1 MSKDTATKE
10 NRENSAVSKI
20 ISLTVLII
28 IVTIATNFHIKD
40 MLEKDIEK
48 LLAEN
53 GVRGVTVETVTVPF
67 SASFSQRFIGDVI
80 VTRNG
85 KPIKLEFNVS
95 GNPYLDEYYIEIPG
109 PEMLKL
115 NPLFNVLDNIF

>member
-1 MSKDTATKE
+1 MSKDTATK
-10 NRENSAVSKI
+10 ENSAVSKI
-20 ISLTVLII
+20 ISLAVLII
-28 IVTIATNFHIKD
+28 IVTIATNFHLKD

-48 LLAEN
+48 LIAEN
-53 GVRGVTVETVTVPF
+53 GVRGVTVEKAIVPF
-67 SASFSQRFIGDVI
+67 SAVFSQRFVGDVI

-95 GNPYLDEYYIEIPG
+95 GNPYLDEYYIEISG

-115 NPLFNVLDNIF
+115 NPLLNALDNIF

>member
-10 NRENSAVSKI
+10 NSAVSKI
-20 ISLTVLII
+20 ISIAVLII
-28 IVTIATNFHIKD
+28 IVTIATNFHLKD
-40 MLEKDIEK
+40 MLEKEIEK
-48 LLAEN
+48 LIAEN
-53 GVRGVTVETVTVPF
+53 GVRGVTVEKATVPF
-67 SASFSQRFIGDVI
+67 SAVFSQRFVGDVI

-95 GNPYLDEYYIEIPG
+95 GNPYLDEYYIEISG

-115 NPLFNVLDNIF
+115 NPLLNTLDNIF

>member
-1 MSKDTATKE
+1 MSKDTATK
-10 NRENSAVSKI
+10 ENSAVSKI

-48 LLAEN
+48 LIAEN
-53 GVRGVTVETVTVPF
+53 GVRGVSVEKVTVPF